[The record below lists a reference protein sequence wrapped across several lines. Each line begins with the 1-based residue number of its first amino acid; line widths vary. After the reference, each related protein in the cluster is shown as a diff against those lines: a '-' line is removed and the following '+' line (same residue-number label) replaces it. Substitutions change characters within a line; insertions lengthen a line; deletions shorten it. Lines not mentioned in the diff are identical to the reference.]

1 MANCD
6 ERVVA
11 CIRKLLIE
19 HPSEELL
26 KVFTQSFL
34 NHIQESVNLKGTIN
48 IRMSPGSPSGSPS
61 SQVKHYSFFG
71 YPDCDYIIQVSVVL
85 SLWNKSAQFPI
96 KFKKLEGF
104 TDESRQ
110 YIDQQLQQMTPLVH
124 DIF

>member
-1 MANCD
+1 
-6 ERVVA
+6 
-11 CIRKLLIE
+11 
-19 HPSEELL
+19 
-26 KVFTQSFL
+26 
-34 NHIQESVNLKGTIN
+34 
-48 IRMSPGSPSGSPS
+48 MSPGSPSGSPS

-71 YPDCDYIIQVSVVL
+71 YPDCDYIIQVRKNLHDYNVLMLQVSVVL